1 MILWI
6 ACWTCM
12 PCAAADEAQ
21 GPTITLDPAQP
32 YRIWADKITYD
43 PERNAYLAEGN
54 VTIRKEDYSLKAQWI
69 RFNTETTTALAKGEV
84 VLTSGADR
92 LSGERVEVNL
102 EEETGTLYGGT
113 LFLAE
118 NHFYISGE
126 EIRKTGP
133 ETYRAKN
140 ATITTCNGPSP
151 DWALSGR
158 RVAVTIEGYG
168 SATHAAMRVKGV
180 PLLYSPYMFFPVKLK
195 RQSGL
200 LAPQVGISDRK
211 GWRYSQPLF
220 LVLGESSDAT
230 LYADYMEKRGLR
242 GGLELRYILDEA
254 SQGTLMAD
262 GLSDRQVDDGQGGT
276 SRDWGYDDTSSSSAS
291 KDFLRPNE
299 DRYWLRMKH
308 DQSLPAGFKAQLDL
322 DLVSDQDYLREFKSG
337 YMGFNDTRDYFLD
350 TFGRDIDDYD
360 DSVRPNR
367 LNFARTWGSYS
378 LNLEG
383 VWNDNVLAR
392 REMPY
397 REDTDSETLQRV
409 TDDETLQ
416 RLPALS
422 LDISRHRL
430 LESPL
435 YLTAANEAVHL
446 YEPDGDKGHRL
457 DLHPRLLWP
466 FKLGHYLSLEPSAG
480 YRQTLWNRYENEAD
494 PEQEGGADHRELYD
508 LRLDLSS
515 EVYRIFPGLLPAA
528 DRTKH
533 SLRPQLTY
541 TYIPRVEQD
550 DLPKFD
556 SIDRIKRLNQLTWTL
571 TQTLTGRWPAAPATA
586 AGAAAAASAP
596 ASAEASAEASA
607 GTPDTTPRY
616 RYQQVARLELDQDYD
631 LNAAN
636 DGEPEPWSDLRL
648 EFDLTPAPLF
658 SVNSEARW
666 SVYDAVFTRYSIGA
680 TLRDRRGDRLTTEYR
695 KVLEDVANKVTPSES
710 LNANTHLVL
719 SHTLALRGTLDWDLY
734 ADEVREWLVG
744 LSFTRQCWSL
754 DLNHSVE
761 DEDRRTYFM
770 INLVGLGR
778 FGG

>member
-1 MILWI
+1 LYLL
-6 ACWTCM
+6 
-12 PCAAADEAQ
+12 PCLAADATQ
-21 GPTITLDPAQP
+21 GPTVTLDPAQP

-43 PERNAYLAEGN
+43 PESKAYLAEGN

-69 RFNTETTTALAKGEV
+69 RFDAETTTALAQGEV
-84 VLTSGADR
+84 VLTSGEDR
-92 LSGERVEVNL
+92 LSGDRVEVNL
-102 EEETGTLYGGT
+102 AEETGTVHGGT

-133 ETYRAKN
+133 ATYRAQN
-140 ATITTCNGPSP
+140 ATITTCDGPSP

-158 RVAVTIEGYG
+158 RINVTIEGYG
-168 SATHAAMRVKGV
+168 SATHAAMQVKGI
-180 PLLYSPYMFFPVKLK
+180 PLLYSPYVLFPVKLK

-200 LAPQVGISDRK
+200 LAPQVGVSDRK
-211 GWRYSQPLF
+211 GWRYTQPLF
-220 LVLGESSDAT
+220 LVAGESSDAT
-230 LYADYMEKRGLR
+230 LYADFMEKRGLR

-254 SQGTLMAD
+254 SQGSLMVD
-262 GLSDRQVDDGQGGT
+262 GFTDRRVDDGQE
-276 SRDWGYDDTSSSSAS
+276 DNAKNWGYDDTTSSDVST
-291 KDFLRPNE
+291 DIPRLEE

-308 DQSLPAGFKAQLDL
+308 DQALPAGFKAQLDL
-322 DLVSDQDYLREFKSG
+322 DLVSDQDYLQEFKSG
-337 YMGFNDTRDYFLD
+337 YMGFQETRDYFLD

-360 DSVRPNR
+360 DTVRPNR

-383 VWNDNVLAR
+383 RWNDNVLAR
-392 REMPY
+392 QEY
-397 REDTDSETLQRV
+397 TDDDIRQEF

-422 LDISRHRL
+422 LDVSRHRL
-430 LESPL
+430 LKSPL

-446 YEPDGDKGHRL
+446 YEPDGDKGYRL
-457 DLHPRLLWP
+457 DLYPRLLWP

-494 PEQEGGADHRELYD
+494 PDQTGSADHRELYD

-515 EVYRIFPGLLPAA
+515 EVYRIFPGLLPAT
-528 DRTKH
+528 DRSKH

-541 TYIPRVEQD
+541 RYLPRVDQD

-556 SIDRIKRLNQLTWTL
+556 AVDRIKRLNQLTWAL
-571 TQTLTGRWPAAPATA
+571 TQTLTSRWPTA
-586 AGAAAAASAP
+586 FSGPDEGA
-596 ASAEASAEASA
+596 
-607 GTPDTTPRY
+607 PRY
-616 RYQQVARLELDQDYD
+616 RYRQVARLKLDQNYD

-636 DGEPEPWSDLRL
+636 DGAPEPWSDLRAKL
-648 EFDLTPAPLF
+648 DLTPSQLF
-658 SVNSEARW
+658 SMNGEVRW
-666 SVYDAVFTRYSIGA
+666 SVYDQVFTRYSFGA
-680 TLRDRRGDRLTTEYR
+680 TLRDRRGDRLTAEYR
-695 KVLEDVANKVTPSES
+695 KVLEDTTAKVTPSES
-710 LNANTHLVL
+710 LNASTHLVL
-719 SHTLALRGTLDWDLY
+719 HHALALRGTLDWDLY
-734 ADEVREWLVG
+734 AGEVREWLVG
-744 LSFTRQCWSL
+744 LTFTRQCWSL

-770 INLVGLGR
+770 VNLFGLGR

>member
-6 ACWTCM
+6 ACWTCI
-12 PCAAADEAQ
+12 PRAGADEAQ

-69 RFNTETTTALAKGEV
+69 RFDTQSATALAKGEV
-84 VLTSGADR
+84 VLTSGEDR

-102 EEETGTLYGGT
+102 EEETGTLYSGT

-118 NHFYISGE
+118 NHFYIRGE

-133 ETYRAKN
+133 ATYRAKN
-140 ATITTCNGPSP
+140 ATITTCDGPSP

-158 RVAVTIEGYG
+158 RIAVTIEGYG

-262 GLSDRQVDDGQGGT
+262 GFSDRRLDDGQEDN
-276 SRDWGYDDTSSSSAS
+276 SRNWGYDDTSSSGAS
-291 KDFLRPNE
+291 DDIPRLAE

-308 DQSLPAGFKAQLDL
+308 DQALPAGFNAQLDL
-322 DLVSDQDYLREFKSG
+322 DLVSDQDYLHEFKSG
-337 YMGFNDTRDYFLD
+337 YMGFEETRDYFLD

-360 DSVRPNR
+360 DNLRPNR

-383 VWNDNVLAR
+383 RWNDNVLAR
-392 REMPY
+392 QEY
-397 REDTDSETLQRV
+397 TDDDMRDKY

-416 RLPALS
+416 RLPALT
-422 LDISRHRL
+422 LDVSRHRV

-435 YLTAANEAVHL
+435 YFTAANEAVHL
-446 YEPDGDKGHRL
+446 YEPDGDKGYRL
-457 DLHPRLLWP
+457 DLYPRLLWP

-494 PEQEGGADHRELYD
+494 PDQEGSADHRELYD

-541 TYIPRVEQD
+541 TYIPRVDQD
-550 DLPKFD
+550 DLPKFN
-556 SIDRIKRLNQLTWTL
+556 SVDRIERRNQLTWTL
-571 TQTLTGRWPAAPATA
+571 TQTLTGRWSTAPVTAVGKANAAAIAGAA
-586 AGAAAAASAP
+586 AGAADA
-596 ASAEASAEASA
+596 
-607 GTPDTTPRY
+607 TPKY

-636 DGEPEPWSDLRL
+636 DGDPEPWSDLRL
-648 EFDLTPAPLF
+648 EFDLTPDPRF

-666 SVYDAVFTRYSIGA
+666 SVYEEVFTRYSIGA
-680 TLRDRRGDRLTTEYR
+680 TLRDRRGDSLTAEYR
-695 KVLEDVANKVTPSES
+695 KVLEDTADKVTPSES
-710 LNANTHLVL
+710 LNAHTHLVL
-719 SHTLALRGTLDWDLY
+719 HPALALRGSLDWDLY
-734 ADEVREWLVG
+734 AEEVREWLVG
-744 LSFTRQCWSL
+744 FTFTRQCWSF